1 MQLKNLSVSKKIW
14 TLLLGV
20 LVLTLMAGFGMTSYI
35 SSLQDRERVALQ
47 DYEKRIRLAGQ
58 WRGVTDYS
66 VANVVM
72 GAMSAEDARRQP

>member
-14 TLLLGV
+14 ALLLGV

-35 SSLQDRERVALQ
+35 SRVQDRERVALQ
-47 DYEKRIRLAGQ
+47 DYEKRIRLAVQ

-66 VANVVM
+66 VAHVVM

>member
-14 TLLLGV
+14 ALLLGV
-20 LVLTLMAGFGMTSYI
+20 LVLTLMAGFGMTNYI
-35 SSLQDRERVALQ
+35 SSVEDSERVALQ
-47 DYEKRIRLAGQ
+47 DYEKRIRLAVQ

-66 VANVVM
+66 VAHVVM